1 MKYFLASVLF
11 LISTIVSAAGT
22 APPWKEAPPY
32 KVAVPSGWGTAL
44 AGHIN
49 LKRLDRNLPQ
59 LALDDQF
66 ICASSLQAAYL
77 AQVIGVCIHQGFSG
91 SDLKTRV
98 DLCGGALPSG
108 EVLGCGHETYW
119 AVVDAWMASPVHYR
133 IIMDPKAKRIGGA
146 MLNKQWVVVVGF

>member
-11 LISTIVSAAGT
+11 LISTIVSAT
-22 APPWKEAPPY
+22 PPWRDVPPY
-32 KVAVPSGWGTAL
+32 RAAVPSGWGTAL

-59 LALDDQF
+59 LGLDDQL

-77 AQVIGVCIHQGFSG
+77 AQMIGICIHQGFSG

-98 DLCGGALPSG
+98 DLCGGPLPSG

-119 AVVDAWMASPVHYR
+119 AVVDAWMKSPAHYK
-133 IIMDPKAKRIGGA
+133 IIMDPRAKRIGGA
-146 MLNKQWVVVVGF
+146 MLSKQWVVVVGF